1 MNGVVPGVIKT
12 PMHAFLAGLHP
23 LGRIGEVQEIVFAV
37 LYLES
42 AAFLTGENLH
52 ARTLPTGGEVSAS
65 V

>member
-42 AAFLTGENLH
+42 AAFLTGEILH
-52 ARTLPTGGEVSAS
+52 ACTRPTGGEVSAS